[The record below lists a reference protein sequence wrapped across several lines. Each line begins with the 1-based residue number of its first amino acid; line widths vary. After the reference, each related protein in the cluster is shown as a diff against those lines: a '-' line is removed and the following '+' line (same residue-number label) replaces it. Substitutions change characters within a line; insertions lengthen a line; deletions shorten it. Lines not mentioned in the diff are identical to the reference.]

1 MVEFVTI
8 SPAPRN
14 LDTAAVQSAL
24 LARLP
29 DDVRQ
34 RVRNEAT
41 RIAVPAGTVLFRPG
55 DTCGAYLLLLHG
67 TVRVELIT
75 PSGHQLLLYR
85 VAPGQSCVLTTSC
98 LLAHET
104 YAAEGVAE
112 TEIAG
117 LGLSPALFEQLLAN
131 SAEFRRLVFTDF
143 GHRLADLM
151 SLLNEVAFR
160 RIDARLADWL
170 VQRLDL
176 QGPTIRQTHQEIA
189 TELGT
194 AREVVSRQLKEFE
207 RHGYL
212 ALARSQIDVLEPSPL
227 RRIAALADRSEA
239 AVT

>member
-1 MVEFVTI
+1 MPI
-8 SPAPRN
+8 LPALETRL
-14 LDTAAVQSAL
+14 LDQLPTAVRE
-24 LARLP
+24 RLE
-29 DDVRQ
+29 
-34 RVRNEAT
+34 NEAT
-41 RIAVPAGTVLFRPG
+41 RLTVPAGTVLFRPG
-55 DTCGAYLLLLHG
+55 DACRAYLLLLQG
-67 TVRVELIT
+67 TVRVELIA

-85 VAPGQSCVLTTSC
+85 VSPGQSCVLTTSC

-117 LGLSPALFEQLLAN
+117 LGLSPTLFEQLLAD

-151 SLLNEVAFR
+151 ALINEVAFR

-170 VQRLDL
+170 IRSFDRH
-176 QGPTIRQTHQEIA
+176 GPTIRRTHQEIA
-189 TELGT
+189 AELGT

-212 ALARSQIDVLEPSPL
+212 VLARSQIDLLVPSSL
-227 RRIAALADRSEA
+227 RRIAALMDRSDS

>member
-1 MVEFVTI
+1 MTVLTPTGSHGV
-8 SPAPRN
+8 
-14 LDTAAVQSAL
+14 AAMEAL
-24 LARLP
+24 LLGQLP
-29 DDVRQ
+29 DAVRH
-34 RVRNEAT
+34 RVENEANRLT
-41 RIAVPAGTVLFRPG
+41 VPAGTVLFRPG
-55 DTCGAYLLLLHG
+55 DACGAYLLLLHG

-85 VAPGQSCVLTTSC
+85 VEPGQSCVLTTSC
-98 LLAHET
+98 LLAHEA

-112 TEIAG
+112 TEVAG
-117 LGLSPALFEQLLAN
+117 LGLSPALFERLLAD

-151 SLLNEVAFR
+151 ALLNEVAFR

-170 VQRLDL
+170 VQRLDRK
-176 QGPTIRQTHQEIA
+176 GPTIRQTHQEIA

-212 ALARSQIDVLEPSPL
+212 ILARSQIDVRQPSPL
-227 RRIAALADRSEA
+227 RRIAALVDRSEA

>member
-1 MVEFVTI
+1 MTTTPSDIVT
-8 SPAPRN
+8 N
-14 LDTAAVQSAL
+14 AAAIQSAL

-34 RVRNEAT
+34 SIEHEGR
-41 RIAVPAGTVLFRPG
+41 RIAVPAGSVLFRPG
-55 DTCGAYLLLLHG
+55 DACGAYLLLLRG

-85 VAPGQSCVLTTSC
+85 VEPGQSCVLTTSC
-98 LLAHET
+98 LLAHEA
-104 YAAEGVAE
+104 YAAEGTAE
-112 TEIAG
+112 TEVVG
-117 LGLSPALFEQLLAN
+117 LGLSPALFERLLAA

-151 SLLNEVAFR
+151 LLLNEVAFR

-170 VQRLDL
+170 TQRLDR

-207 RHGYL
+207 RQGYL
-212 ALARSQIDVLEPSPL
+212 ALARGQIDVLEPAPL
-227 RRIAALADRSEA
+227 RRLAAVEDRSET